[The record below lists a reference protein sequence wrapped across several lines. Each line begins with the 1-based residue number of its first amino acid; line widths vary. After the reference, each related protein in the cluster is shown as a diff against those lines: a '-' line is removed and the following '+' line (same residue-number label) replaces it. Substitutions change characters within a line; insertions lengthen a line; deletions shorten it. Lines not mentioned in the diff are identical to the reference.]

1 MDALPPPTASLLSVA
16 SKRGLLAAG
25 GPDSVVGA
33 STKSIRDAFTTKK
46 DKSDIR
52 SFTPQLTI
60 PVGMRI
66 SQVAFSAN
74 ENHLVISAEVGGG
87 LAVYEV
93 ESLMQGNT
101 QCAFQLA
108 TNGAS
113 LRALVPNPTLERS
126 ELFALVTADGN
137 LLIANLNTRQLLIG
151 PNGQIM
157 KDAVSCV
164 SWSTKG
170 KQLVVGLADGTA
182 YQLTPEGQGKGEIP
196 RPGSLEGDQHGRS
209 CHERSESSLAK

>member
-1 MDALPPPTASLLSVA
+1 MA
-16 SKRGLLAAG
+16 SKRGLLAAA
-25 GPDSVVGA
+25 GPDSVIGA
-33 STKSIRDAFTTKK
+33 STKSIRDAFSIKK

-74 ENHLVISAEVGGG
+74 ENHLVISAEAGGG

-101 QCAFQLA
+101 QCAFQLS

-113 LRALVPNPTLERS
+113 LRALVPNPAPEQS
-126 ELFALVTADGN
+126 ELFALVTADGK
-137 LLIANLNTRQLLIG
+137 LLIADLNTRQLLTG
-151 PNGQIM
+151 PDGQIM

-182 YQLTPEGQGKGEIP
+182 YQLTPDGQGQGEIP
-196 RPGSLEGDQHGRS
+196 RPSSLEGNQHGRL
-209 CHERSESSLAK
+209 CHEHLKSSFAK